1 MFKRAFPLRSL
12 ALSAMASA
20 VLAGCVNLAPEYTAP
35 ASPVPQ
41 ALPSSGV
48 EAPTPIDVSW
58 RSFFVEPRL
67 RGTIELALAN
77 NRDLRV
83 AALNIELFFFQQKTA
98 YEIS

>member
-48 EAPTPIDVSW
+48 EASSPCWPTATCPPPASRRRR
-58 RSFFVEPRL
+58 RS
-67 RGTIELALAN
+67 T
-77 NRDLRV
+77 
-83 AALNIELFFFQQKTA
+83 
-98 YEIS
+98 